1 MKKLMG
7 LLSRITSP
15 SDVRALPQEKLDD
28 LAAEVRDFLVEKVS
42 TTGGH
47 LGPNLGVVELTIA
60 LHRVFESPKD
70 PLIFDTSHQSYVH
83 KILTGR
89 ADKFDTLRQKGGL
102 SGYTDRGESEH
113 VWTESSHASA
123 ALSYADGMAK
133 AFALTDQIDR
143 KVVAVVGDGALTGG
157 MCWEALNNIAA
168 DKTRNI
174 VIVVNDNGRSY
185 SPTIGGFANS
195 LADLRTQPF
204 YDKVMEQGKS
214 TLNSMG
220 WVGKR
225 TFEVMHALKEGVKY
239 HVIPTEMFPELNMKY
254 VGPVDGHNI
263 QALEHAFKYA
273 KGYTGPIIIHCVTQK
288 GRGYAPA
295 ENKTSDLMHS
305 TGAINPVTGVPLA
318 KSQRSWTDVFTEELL
333 EAGARRD
340 DIVAITAAMAGPTGL
355 AKFGEKFPD
364 RLFDVGIAEQ
374 HATTSAAGLALGG
387 LHPVVAL
394 YSTFMNRAF
403 DQLLMD
409 VGLLHLPVTL
419 VLDRSGITG
428 SDGASHNGVWDMSIA
443 GIVPG
448 MRLAAPRDDV
458 RLRKQFNEAIEYE
471 NGPTI
476 VRFPKG
482 ALVPVIDAVD
492 TLDGG
497 IDVIYRSDRANRAQ
511 SILIVSIGAL
521 AGECV
526 AAAKKLEEEG
536 LAVDV
541 IDPGWA
547 IPVSPVISELAT
559 SYDMVVTVEDGVI
572 HGGVGSMIDTV
583 CDENGVDT
591 PVRIIAVPQ
600 KFLRHASRS
609 EVLTDL
615 GMDAEGIAESIR
627 TWSGI
632 SAEEENTT
640 ASVHFLR
647 ATGSSG
653 AKGSIFKD

>member
-15 SDVRALPQEKLDD
+15 SDVRALPQERLDD
-28 LAAEVRDFLVEKVS
+28 LAAEIRDFLVEKVS

-113 VWTESSHASA
+113 DWTESSHASA

-318 KSQRSWTDVFTEELL
+318 KSQRSWTDVFTEDLL

-482 ALVPVIDAVD
+482 ALVPVIDAVE

>member
-1 MKKLMG
+1 MG

-113 VWTESSHASA
+113 DWTESSHASA

-318 KSQRSWTDVFTEELL
+318 KSQRSWTDVFTEDLL

-482 ALVPVIDAVD
+482 ALVPVIDAVE

>member
-1 MKKLMG
+1 MG

-113 VWTESSHASA
+113 DWTESSHASA

>member
-1 MKKLMG
+1 M
-7 LLSRITSP
+7 
-15 SDVRALPQEKLDD
+15 
-28 LAAEVRDFLVEKVS
+28 
-42 TTGGH
+42 
-47 LGPNLGVVELTIA
+47 
-60 LHRVFESPKD
+60 
-70 PLIFDTSHQSYVH
+70 
-83 KILTGR
+83 
-89 ADKFDTLRQKGGL
+89 
-102 SGYTDRGESEH
+102 
-113 VWTESSHASA
+113 
-123 ALSYADGMAK
+123 
-133 AFALTDQIDR
+133 
-143 KVVAVVGDGALTGG
+143 
-157 MCWEALNNIAA
+157 
-168 DKTRNI
+168 
-174 VIVVNDNGRSY
+174 
-185 SPTIGGFANS
+185 
-195 LADLRTQPF
+195 
-204 YDKVMEQGKS
+204 
-214 TLNSMG
+214 
-220 WVGKR
+220 
-225 TFEVMHALKEGVKY
+225 
-239 HVIPTEMFPELNMKY
+239 
-254 VGPVDGHNI
+254 
-263 QALEHAFKYA
+263 
-273 KGYTGPIIIHCVTQK
+273 
-288 GRGYAPA
+288 
-295 ENKTSDLMHS
+295 
-305 TGAINPVTGVPLA
+305 
-318 KSQRSWTDVFTEELL
+318 FTEELL

>member
-28 LAAEVRDFLVEKVS
+28 LAAEIRDFLVEKVS

-113 VWTESSHASA
+113 DWTESSHASA

-273 KGYTGPIIIHCVTQK
+273 KGYTGPLIIHCVTQK

-482 ALVPVIDAVD
+482 ALVPVIDAVE

>member
-1 MKKLMG
+1 MG

-15 SDVRALPQEKLDD
+15 SDIRALPQERLDD
-28 LAAEVRDFLVEKVS
+28 LAAEIRDFLVEKVS

-70 PLIFDTSHQSYVH
+70 PLIFETSHQSYVH

-113 VWTESSHASA
+113 DWTESSHASA

-273 KGYTGPIIIHCVTQK
+273 KGYTGPLIIHCVTQK

-482 ALVPVIDAVD
+482 ALVPVIDAVE

>member
-1 MKKLMG
+1 MG

-113 VWTESSHASA
+113 DWTESSHASA

-239 HVIPTEMFPELNMKY
+239 HVIPTEMFPELNMKH

>member
-47 LGPNLGVVELTIA
+47 LGPNLGVGELTIA

-113 VWTESSHASA
+113 DWTESSHASA

>member
-113 VWTESSHASA
+113 DWTESSHASA

-482 ALVPVIDAVD
+482 ALVPVIDAVE

-615 GMDAEGIAESIR
+615 VMDAEGIAESIR

>member
-15 SDVRALPQEKLDD
+15 SDIRALPQERLDD
-28 LAAEVRDFLVEKVS
+28 LAAEIRDFLVEKVS

-113 VWTESSHASA
+113 DWTESSHASA

-143 KVVAVVGDGALTGG
+143 KVGAVVGDGALTGG

-273 KGYTGPIIIHCVTQK
+273 KGYTGPLIIHCVTQK

-482 ALVPVIDAVD
+482 ALVPVIDAVE

>member
-1 MKKLMG
+1 MG

-113 VWTESSHASA
+113 DWTESSHASA

-448 MRLAAPRDDV
+448 MRLAAPRDDI

>member
-1 MKKLMG
+1 MG

-15 SDVRALPQEKLDD
+15 SDIRALPQERLDD
-28 LAAEVRDFLVEKVS
+28 LAAEIRDFLVEKVS

-113 VWTESSHASA
+113 DWTESSHASA

-273 KGYTGPIIIHCVTQK
+273 KGYTGPLIIHCVTQK

-428 SDGASHNGVWDMSIA
+428 SDGASHKGVWDMSIA

-482 ALVPVIDAVD
+482 ALVPVIDAVE

>member
-15 SDVRALPQEKLDD
+15 SDIRALPQERLDD
-28 LAAEVRDFLVEKVS
+28 LAAEIRDFLVEKVS

-113 VWTESSHASA
+113 DWTESSHASA

-273 KGYTGPIIIHCVTQK
+273 KGYTGPLIIHCVTQK

-482 ALVPVIDAVD
+482 ALVPVIDAVE

-615 GMDAEGIAESIR
+615 GMDAEGIAGSIR